1 MKGARRLLRGS
12 LLMLNKI
19 QNTRL
24 TDELTSY
31 QLATEIEVYLK
42 RTSPYKEKRKCKSCN
57 H

>member
-1 MKGARRLLRGS
+1 MRGS